1 MRAVALY
8 YWAAQLMAHWRE
20 LCRLTRIVVSLW
32 KSPVG
37 ERHDDYDDDDDDD
50 YDEAQ
55 DQAWN
60 LSRKPR
66 SWFV

>member
-1 MRAVALY
+1 
-8 YWAAQLMAHWRE
+8 MAHWRE
-20 LCRLTRIVVSLW
+20 LCRLTRIVVSLG

-37 ERHDDYDDDDDDD
+37 EKHDDEDDDDDYDDN